1 MMKGDM
7 HLMYS
12 VDNGKN
18 IHVNYFCY
26 LSTEYACMVIFFMNI
41 VTMYLII
48 MKEEGGVTL
57 LRM

>member
-1 MMKGDM
+1 M